1 MARMRTRNS
10 PGQPPPVAVESPQ
23 FDMFPEKPEVERLNP
38 RAVAGEKTS
47 VLDIVR
53 VRMRSTE
60 APHLIFHDRHGWY
73 CEAHG
78 SECGAVLLA
87 KKAVEPQDT
96 GRLPGI

>member
-1 MARMRTRNS
+1 MKRTRPRS
-10 PGQPPPVAVESPQ
+10 AIKQAPPVAVESPQ
-23 FDMFPEKPEVERLNP
+23 FDMFPEKPEIMRLNP

-60 APHLIFHDRHGWY
+60 APHLVFHDRHGWY

-78 SECGAVLLA
+78 ASCAAVSLA
-87 KKAVEPQDT
+87 RQFVDPPELSD
-96 GRLPGI
+96 